1 MCYISRPKY
10 SSIKTMITII
20 ADGDDTMESEGGG
33 VQLPKDVMGEAA
45 GNGTEVGQTVRHS

>member
-10 SSIKTMITII
+10 TSIKTMITIV

-45 GNGTEVGQTVRHS
+45 GNGSEVGTTVRHS